1 MNFPK
6 LSKKVTIPIT
16 VAIVALLVGLPLI
29 MGTQSYP
36 IAIVNGN
43 SMYPT
48 LQNGDMVIFH
58 SIPQQNIPNGTII
71 VFVQAE
77 TGSPS
82 LDAIIRPVV
91 IHRTIGMVVQA
102 DGTDYYKTKG
112 DNNQLADP
120 SLTESTYVLGTPALV
135 IPKVGIIFLFIQSPQ
150 GLVASIGFITLFY
163 LSSYDAKVSEGQK
176 KEKLLTHL
184 AKRVFGGD
192 ISTEEFKKF
201 EIAIKYSD
209 DSKDERLAKNIIDLR
224 PIVTKL
230 KSLGWDVKT
239 LNSIS
244 GVSGEKQ
251 QFDLLVNSK
260 DKSPKPIVVVDIR
273 IGEQLI
279 GENQVISMFAK
290 KFDANPLS
298 AILVCVPG
306 STPEAKEMAKRY
318 NIIMIDAD
326 KPSQV
331 SDTILGATV
340 TLLDNYRQVRT
351 HEDKVIEKQTQQKID
366 GYSEEEKK
374 L

>member
-6 LSKKVTIPIT
+6 LSRKITIPIA
-16 VAIVALLVGLPLI
+16 VAIIALLAGLPLI

-36 IAIVNGN
+36 IAIVSGN

-71 VFVQAE
+71 VFVQAD
-77 TGSPS
+77 TGSAT
-82 LDAIIRPVV
+82 LDSIVRPVV
-91 IHRTIGMVVQA
+91 IHRIIGLVVQA

-112 DNNQLADP
+112 DNNQLANP
-120 SLTESTYVLGTPALV
+120 SLAESTYVLGTPAFV
-135 IPKVGIIFLFIQSPQ
+135 IPKVGIVLLFIQSPQ
-150 GLVASIGFITLFY
+150 GLVASIGFIVLFY
-163 LSSYDAKVSEGQK
+163 LSNFDAKVSEGQK

-201 EIAIKYSD
+201 EIAIKYTD
-209 DSKDERLAKNIIDLR
+209 DAQDNPLAKNIIDLR

-239 LNSIS
+239 ANAVS
-244 GVSGEKQ
+244 GTSGEKQ
-251 QFDLLVNSK
+251 QFDLIVSSK
-260 DKSPKPIVVVDIR
+260 EKSPNPIVVIDIR
-273 IGEQLI
+273 IGEQPI
-279 GENQVISMFAK
+279 GESQVISMFAK

-298 AILVCVPG
+298 AILVSVPA
-306 STPEAKEMAKRY
+306 STLEAKEMAKRY
-318 NIIMIDAD
+318 NIIMIDAE

-331 SDTILGATV
+331 ADTILGASV
-340 TLLDNYRQVRT
+340 TLLDRLQAGKDPRS
-351 HEDKVIEKQTQQKID
+351 Q
-366 GYSEEEKK
+366 GY
-374 L
+374 